1 MPPRRRLSVADEH
14 KLLPSARQSLAQ
26 LPAAD
31 AEKDAGLR
39 RLVEVYATAIDEAV
53 SNAVDARK
61 LVEKVEN
68 PDDPLDVPK
77 RLLNALVKFSDST
90 AVLEQLG
97 PKLQSALESLGAS
110 PKARAAMT
118 PKKPG
123 GGAKPDA
130 SSGKPELTSLERRR
144 LAATAREQSARAHGS
159 SSVDP
164 SA

>member
-1 MPPRRRLSVADEH
+1 MPPRKRLTVADGH
-14 KLLPSARQSLAQ
+14 KLLPSARQSLTQ

-53 SNAVDARK
+53 EQAVDARK
-61 LVEKVEN
+61 LVAKAED

-97 PKLQSALESLGAS
+97 PKLQSALEALGAS

-123 GGAKPDA
+123 GGSKPDA
-130 SSGKPELTSLERRR
+130 SSGKPEPTSLERRR
-144 LAATAREQSARAHGS
+144 AASAAREQSARAYGS
-159 SSVDP
+159 STVDP